1 MRKEQPAEKS
11 GSARSRLFSKE
22 GRPLR
27 VLSTSL
33 GIALLAHA
41 ALAPGLVAAD
51 NAATTD
57 EPRLVAWSNEDVKKY
72 FDARTD
78 WSLPALETLIECE
91 EPGSEDD
98 ATACDDEG
106 DGTNQTNNVRYMN
119 SGFGWDD
126 LLLYHLLFNRGS
138 SYSSSSWYKKHKTY
152 YPGTKNVYTPPTY
165 SNKLFTNKPVAG
177 SVVKSTSS
185 STKSSSTTRSTSSS
199 SGSIGGKSS
208 GFSSS
213 GSSSSSSSSSSFGG

>member
-1 MRKEQPAEKS
+1 MRKDDPTQRTEPT
-11 GSARSRLFSKE
+11 RSRLFTKE
-22 GRPLR
+22 GKPLR

-51 NAATTD
+51 TAGTVD
-57 EPRLVAWSNEDVKKY
+57 EPRLVAWSNEEVKKY
-72 FDARTD
+72 FDPRTD

-91 EPGSEDD
+91 EPGKEDD
-98 ATACDDEG
+98 AAAACEDEG
-106 DGTNQTNNVRYMN
+106 AGTAQTNTMHYVN

-165 SNKLFTNKPVAG
+165 NNKLFTNKPVAG
-177 SVVKSTSS
+177 SVVRSTSS
-185 STKSSSTTRSTSSS
+185 SSKSSSSTRSTSSS

-213 GSSSSSSSSSSFGG
+213 GSSSSSSSFGG